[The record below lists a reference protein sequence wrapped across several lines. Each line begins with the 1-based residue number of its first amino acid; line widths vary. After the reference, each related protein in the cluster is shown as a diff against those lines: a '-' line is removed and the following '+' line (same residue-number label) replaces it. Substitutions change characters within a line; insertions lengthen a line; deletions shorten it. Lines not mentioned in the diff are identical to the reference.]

1 MKRNSANALYLI
13 VMVFCLLPYGINAG
27 QNQSTPSP
35 KGAQTYIVYPADGS
49 TVSSPVT
56 VVFGLRNMGVAPAG
70 TAMENTGHHHLL
82 VDMKQMPDLNKP
94 LGSEV
99 KHFGG
104 GQTEVEL
111 TLKPGKHTL
120 QLVLGDQNHVP
131 HNPPVI
137 SQKITFTVK

>member
-13 VMVFCLLPYGINAG
+13 VTVFSLLPIGINAG

-35 KGAQTYIVYPADGS
+35 QGAQAYIVYPADGS

-70 TAMENTGHHHLL
+70 TTKENTGHHHLL
-82 VDMKQMPDLNKP
+82 VDMKQMPDLSKP
-94 LGSEV
+94 LGTEV

-137 SQKITFTVK
+137 SKKITFTVK